1 MLVKYGGQNHTYR
14 HKIENI
20 RKAEYT
26 ISDSGTDLRTDPHR
40 TLAIHRF
47 MSRPVRIVVIPER
60 KRGNNRSASGKCHKN
75 VRSYRM
81 GKVKSLYGGA
91 ARRVR

>member
-1 MLVKYGGQNHTYR
+1 
-14 HKIENI
+14 
-20 RKAEYT
+20 
-26 ISDSGTDLRTDPHR
+26 
-40 TLAIHRF
+40 

-60 KRGNNRSASGKCHKN
+60 KRVTTVLLPVNVIKN

-91 ARRVR
+91 AETCQVSALSGRFHSFT